1 MTRAPRS
8 RKKKS
13 VATDVATAEA
23 VVVTAAEASTD
34 PATSLDLPLPAPDAV
49 EASDVPV
56 VMAEAAEGV
65 SIDPVIASVV
75 ESVYAEIGLAPLPAV
90 AASEPSSMRI
100 DITEERSQIGPRLR
114 AAREVRGWSREDVA
128 HRLHV
133 PTTVIADI
141 EAERFER
148 LGAPIYVRGYLS
160 KYAQLVELPM
170 VVVNRAIEG
179 INEPALKASTNTPRP
194 AAGWERYRV
203 AVIGGVVTLAVAI
216 PVLTLVANRG
226 IHAPVPQVRSLDETE
241 MGQPISAPLVQNVP
255 TGPVIEP
262 EVVAG
267 SGSEGVETLPP
278 AAVETLPETPSPATA
293 DVAQAPVMASM
304 AGFSAPATAGAHIL
318 EAHFRE
324 DSWIEIFDL
333 DGRVIEQNLVRAG
346 QTRRYE
352 STGAVSIKIGNVSG
366 VDVRADGNPIDLAP
380 HARANVARLRL
391 FEAAAATP

>member
-8 RKKKS
+8 RKKKT
-13 VATDVATAEA
+13 VAADEA
-23 VVVTAAEASTD
+23 VVVAAAEAPTD
-34 PATSLDLPLPAPDAV
+34 PSESLSLPLSTPEAV
-49 EASDVPV
+49 DIAEVPV
-56 VMAEAAEGV
+56 VIAGATEVVAIAA
-65 SIDPVIASVV
+65 VV
-75 ESVYAEIGLAPLPAV
+75 ETVDEAVDEAP
-90 AASEPSSMRI
+90 AASLPVAVPEPSTMRVEV
-100 DITEERSQIGPRLR
+100 TEDRGQIGSRLR

-133 PTTVIADI
+133 PTTVVADI
-141 EAERFER
+141 EGERFDR

-179 INEPALKASTNTPRP
+179 INEPALKASTNSPRP

-226 IHAPVPQVRSLDETE
+226 IHAPVPQVRSLDEAE
-241 MGQPISAPLVQNVP
+241 MGQPISAAPVRTVP
-255 TGPVIEP
+255 TRPTVES

-267 SGSEGVETLPP
+267 SGSEGDETPP
-278 AAVETLPETPSPATA
+278 LAPVQTLPEASPSATA
-293 DVAQAPVMASM
+293 EVAQPPVMASM
-304 AGFSAPATAGAHIL
+304 AGFSSPPTAGAHVL

-352 STGAVSIKIGNVSG
+352 STGAVSIKIGNVGG

-391 FEAAAATP
+391 FEAAAPTP